1 MMTVH
6 TKKQCLY
13 ALMHCSYPM
22 NTALGAGPK
31 KKEKMA
37 ETQNVQMWT

>member
-1 MMTVH
+1 MFI
-6 TKKQCLY
+6 CLD
-13 ALMHCSYPM
+13 ALFMDM
-22 NTALGAGPK
+22 NTALGAGSK